1 MDSGIDYTIIHPGG
15 LINEPEGM
23 RQFVVDKEDRLL
35 KSRESCTIPRGDLAE
50 LVVQALI
57 HPQAKN
63 KVFDVICLPQE
74 DNTGVVSTDF
84 AALFAQLTAI
94 L

>member
-1 MDSGIDYTIIHPGG
+1 M
-15 LINEPEGM
+15 INEPEGM
-23 RQFVVDKEDRLL
+23 RKFVVDKEDRLL
-35 KSRESCTIPRGDLAE
+35 KRESSTIPRGDLAE

-74 DNTGVVSTDF
+74 DATGVVSTDF
-84 AALFAQLTAI
+84 AALFAQTAHRKI
-94 L
+94 RKEGYWVHF